1 MFLSVCDLSGVHGV
15 GTILKGTV
23 PNSIMTPVLDSHK
36 TLYVNIFFLHLGF
49 LVILSSNLKQVV
61 VMVSILTALNLII
74 SSLFSYLMYDRSQS
88 CLGFEFGKRQTG
100 ELVNDIVLPPWC
112 NGNPRQFVLIH
123 RQALESEYVRENI
136 SSWLD
141 LVFGVKQGGEE
152 AVKAINV
159 FHPAVCGDSWLK
171 PLCSCIH
178 GNQYEYI
185 CLMKWYFITSI
196 KTKLMD
202 KLPFRDCI

>member
-1 MFLSVCDLSGVHGV
+1 
-15 GTILKGTV
+15 
-23 PNSIMTPVLDSHK
+23 
-36 TLYVNIFFLHLGF
+36 
-49 LVILSSNLKQVV
+49 
-61 VMVSILTALNLII
+61 MVSILTALNLTI

-171 PLCSCIH
+171 PLC
-178 GNQYEYI
+178 
-185 CLMKWYFITSI
+185 
-196 KTKLMD
+196 
-202 KLPFRDCI
+202 